1 MPLHGILIAHEQA
14 FKMLLVLSQPRAPMA
29 FGFALQNPTL
39 MTAPQRGRSPSLN
52 TQSVSDLT
60 NPSVYVFGRNA
71 LGNVTVG
78 DLIAVNGNVT
88 EYRSSKDYLYLTEI
102 INPSN
107 IRVVSSGNEVKAVV
121 IGSKTS
127 GIIGKRDVQPPREQ
141 FSGLDNG
148 DVFAVPN
155 NQSLI
160 SQTNPRLEPNLYG
173 MDFWES
179 LSGELV
185 TIKGVIA
192 LGRQANTFGDQWVCS
207 SA

>member
-1 MPLHGILIAHEQA
+1 VSTSSVA
-14 FKMLLVLSQPRAPMA
+14 VLSV
-29 FGFALQNPTL
+29 T
-39 MTAPQRGRSPSLN
+39 
-52 TQSVSDLT
+52 
-60 NPSVYVFGRNA
+60 
-71 LGNVTVG
+71 TVG

-121 IGSKTS
+121 ISSKTS

-185 TIKGVIA
+185 TIKGVTA
-192 LGRQANTFGDQWVCS
+192 LGRSANTFGDQWVCTPN
-207 SA
+207 